1 MALEWL
7 SNKSKQGEVM
17 ERVFII
23 AAKPEASVDVLE
35 LGLSIAKSLG
45 MVAEVFDYLY
55 EQFNGDEKYNP
66 RLAGVAK
73 HDMLAE
79 AKSRHTQSLEKLGAV
94 STPLTI
100 EWGSHLAEHA
110 ISRASPADYHL
121 MIKAV
126 HPVQRFMPTDWHLIR
141 NTRIPL
147 LLVTE
152 KPLKNSNITLVS
164 LNLDDPNGDEKNF
177 SLVAQGHKLAK
188 ATGTELHLVFV
199 KKVSTVMR
207 DLDLISPQAELDA
220 AHKKYDQRLQSF
232 GVATDALHLMVGEP
246 KLCLIDLSCKLKT
259 AYLVVGTEQRKGLM
273 GLMIGN
279 TAEAILEHIHSN
291 VLVVPSKG
299 EPLPI

>member
-1 MALEWL
+1 
-7 SNKSKQGEVM
+7 M

-23 AAKPEASVDVLE
+23 AAKQEACVDVLE
-35 LGLSIAKSLG
+35 LGLTIAKALG
-45 MVAEVFDYLY
+45 MKAEVFDYLH
-55 EQFNGDEKYNP
+55 EQFSGDEKYNP
-66 RLAGVAK
+66 RLAGIAK
-73 HDMLAE
+73 HDMLAA
-79 AKSRHTQSLEKLGAV
+79 AKARHTQALAELGAG
-94 STPLTI
+94 STPLTV
-100 EWGSHLAEHA
+100 EWGTHLAEHA
-110 ISRASPADYHL
+110 ISRANPADYHL

-126 HPVQRFMPTDWHLIR
+126 HPVDRFMPTDWHLIR

-147 LLVTE
+147 LLMTE

-164 LNLDDPNGDEKNF
+164 LNLDDPSGDDKNF

-188 ATGTELHLVFV
+188 ATATELHLVFV
-199 KKVSTVMR
+199 KRVSMVLR
-207 DLDLISPQAELDA
+207 DLDLSSHQAQLDA
-220 AHKKYDQRLQSF
+220 AHEKYDQRLESF
-232 GVATDALHLMVGEP
+232 GIAKEALHLMVGDP
-246 KLCLIDLSCKLKT
+246 KLCLVDLACKLKS